1 MDIREKL
8 REVIS
13 KFDLHLALNKTKG
26 TERWVYSSKMLWGEW
41 VEVAPEL
48 LSEFPTVQSIQQENL
63 KDIGL
68 SWKDIQAYQYTVK
81 YTRCLALGHN
91 PPSTLGDEV
100 LSVCALC
107 GEKTATCD
115 CCQARF
121 YVQVDL
127 GVHRATHADLDRRR
141 CTYNSYFESQVSYH
155 YR

>member
-91 PPSTLGDEV
+91 PPSTLGDEA

-107 GEKTATCD
+107 DEKTATCD
-115 CCQARF
+115 CCRP
-121 YVQVDL
+121 L
-127 GVHRATHADLDRRR
+127 LR
-141 CTYNSYFESQVSYH
+141 SS
-155 YR
+155 